1 MHRYLPLALVSLVG
15 WAESGLAQAPAVAP
29 AAERDI
35 PSVQTMTRMLRSAT
49 KHCGFDQTEEA
60 EAAVVTLGDRAFPAY
75 EAILADPKSDDRLI
89 RSTFRFIARVDADR
103 RRFVP
108 FVVRHLAPN
117 TVVNPTLVRSVIV
130 NQLVYRSAAL
140 EPATLLRIACDCGSE
155 IADENYVTRY
165 HAARLLGEI
174 GDERE
179 AATLRP
185 LLTDYNGSVRYGA
198 ADALAKIG
206 GKRDLDA
213 MNAWLNAADP
223 RKDANE
229 QQYITKRRDELEARL
244 KANPSGK
251 TTSN

>member
-1 MHRYLPLALVSLVG
+1 MNRYLPFALVALVG
-15 WAESGLAQAPAVAP
+15 CAESALAQAPAVAP
-29 AAERDI
+29 TAERDI

-60 EAAVVTLGDRAFPAY
+60 EAAVVALGDRAFPAY

-108 FVVRHLAPN
+108 LVVRRLAPN
-117 TVVNPTLVRSVIV
+117 TVVNPQIVQSVIV
-130 NQLVYRSAAL
+130 NQIVYRSAVP
-140 EPATLLRIACDCGSE
+140 EPATFLQIASACGE
-155 IADENYVTRY
+155 RIADENYVTRY

-198 ADALAKIG
+198 ADALAKVG

-223 RKDANE
+223 RKDASE
-229 QQYITKRRDELEARL
+229 QQYITKRRDELKARL
-244 KANPSGK
+244 KANPFGK
-251 TTSN
+251 ATSN